1 MKAVF
6 VISGRRSIY
15 PARIIK
21 ELKYEC
27 HVNCP
32 ALQEPYQ
39 TQITIRKSDIFDSFE
54 LAAQAVHNRNIE
66 DSKEFIQACQDSLA
80 NALRQYD
87 QLIKAGPPKQ

>member
-15 PARIIK
+15 
-21 ELKYEC
+21 
-27 HVNCP
+27 
-32 ALQEPYQ
+32 
-39 TQITIRKSDIFDSFE
+39 SDIFDNFE

-87 QLIKAGPPKQ
+87 QLIKAGPLKQ